1 MNKPPIRAAGDAVL
15 WQSFQMG
22 SVKAV
27 YLARLVIL
35 AILLT
40 PADFGLFAIAT
51 AASGLLQNLTNFA
64 MVPALVQ
71 AQDLD
76 EAKYAAAWTFD
87 MARSLLVTVVTIIA
101 APFIASIFAE
111 PMALHLI
118 QAMAIRP
125 LLESMVSIKVAALNR
140 NLTFRPLSFIK
151 IVEAVINAIVSV
163 ALARSYGVWAMV
175 FGMLIGGMA
184 MVIASYLLAP
194 YRPRI
199 LFDWKS
205 VRPLMKFGG
214 WILLTGVIS
223 MVGHFGLRIVIS
235 RQVGAEGLGLYFL
248 AAQLAFLPSEV
259 ASEVVGA
266 VSFPLYS
273 RLQSELHQAARAFQA
288 ILTSLMAL
296 LYPVSALIIVMSPI
310 LVTEVLGSKWDGTVP
325 LIQIL
330 ALVTMI
336 ALLGD
341 ATIPLV
347 KGFGQTYRVTQ
358 IELVQSSLLIALIW
372 FFTGQYGVVGA
383 ALAWLPAIIGV
394 QILCIYFIQD
404 IFHDPLKETRRPL
417 LAILLATAAGMGISY
432 LAISLSPNIL
442 GLLLAAALAVFLT
455 GSILW
460 FLDQRYSLGL
470 IRNLVIAFPQVASI
484 FNLRNTKIG

>member
-1 MNKPPIRAAGDAVL
+1 MNKQPIRAAGDAVL

-64 MVPALVQ
+64 MIPALVQ
-71 AQDLD
+71 AQDID
-76 EAKYAAAWTFD
+76 EAKYASAWTFD
-87 MARSLLVTVVTIIA
+87 MARSLLVTIVTIIA
-101 APFIASIFAE
+101 APFFASIFTE
-111 PMALHLI
+111 PLALPLI
-118 QAMAIRP
+118 QAMALRP
-125 LLESMVSIKVAALNR
+125 LLESMISIKVAALNR
-140 NLTFRPLSFIK
+140 NLSFRPLAFLK
-151 IVEAVINAIVSV
+151 IVEAIFNAAVSI

-175 FGMLIGGMA
+175 FGMIFGGMA
-184 MVIASYLLAP
+184 MVITSYILAP

-205 VRPLMKFGG
+205 VQPLMKFGG

-266 VSFPLYS
+266 VSFPLYA
-273 RLQSELHQAARAFQA
+273 RLQSEIHQAARAFQA

-296 LYPVSALIIVMSPI
+296 LYPVCALIIVMSPI
-310 LVTEVLGSKWDGTVP
+310 LVAEVLGPKWDGTVS

-358 IELVQSSLLIALIW
+358 IEFVQSSLLIGLIW
-372 FFTGQYGVVGA
+372 FFTRHFGTIGA

-394 QILCIYFIQD
+394 QILCLYFIQD
-404 IFHDPLKETRRPL
+404 IFHDPMKETRKPL
-417 LAILLATAAGMGISY
+417 LAIFLATAAGMGISY
-432 LAISLSPNIL
+432 LAISFSPNIP
-442 GLLLAAALAVFLT
+442 GLLIAGALAALLT
-455 GSILW
+455 VSILW

-470 IRNLVIAFPQVASI
+470 VRNLVIAFPQVASI
-484 FNLRNTKIG
+484 LKIRNTEIN